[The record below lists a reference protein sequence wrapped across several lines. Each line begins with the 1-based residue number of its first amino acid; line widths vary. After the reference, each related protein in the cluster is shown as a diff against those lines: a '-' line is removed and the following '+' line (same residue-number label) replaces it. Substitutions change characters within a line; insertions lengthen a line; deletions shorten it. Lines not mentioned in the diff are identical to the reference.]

1 MSFVPWGQDLR
12 SLADRFGSRR
22 AVVTLQGEATYSDIF
37 GRAAA
42 IAAHLRNIGVAAGEP
57 VAIFLRNRTEA
68 VWASYGVT
76 LSGAAETPIN
86 AGLGASEIEHCVEL
100 VKVRYVITDA
110 RSVPLFAKLG
120 CRVLAV
126 EDLASEPL
134 RPIDPRDGVDGDAW
148 GKIIFTSGTTGFPK
162 GIVHSHRRRWL
173 ANVLLRAHLPHTPDE
188 SSRILLMTPFSHGAS
203 LLTYA
208 FLDHGASI
216 HLMNGVQ
223 VDEVRALLERRAVN
237 AIFAPPTVL
246 AKLVAAFQGRRFEG
260 IRTIFC
266 GTSTL
271 MPQIYD
277 AAKNI
282 FGPVVRVTYGMSEM
296 FNPITILP
304 AAATDR
310 FYSQPQTGG
319 TSLGWPA
326 SGVEVKIVAESNG
339 GTTGE
344 IHIRG
349 AHQMVG
355 HIDQTG
361 FHALQDG
368 DWHVTGDIGFFS
380 ESGELHFVSRA
391 HDVIKSGGYK
401 VFPQEIEL
409 ALGKAVAPGHIAVVG
424 LPSNYWGEVIVAV
437 AEGTPDGWEKRAGSA
452 AELLT
457 KHKRPRA
464 YVALPALPRGGQDK
478 VQRGKI
484 VKQLQEHYRL
494 EDGPQPKLLAR

>member
-1 MSFVPWGQDLR
+1 M
-12 SLADRFGSRR
+12 
-22 AVVTLQGEATYSDIF
+22 TLHGEATYSDIL

-42 IAAHLRNIGVAAGEP
+42 VAARLREDGVAPGDP
-57 VAIFLRNRTEA
+57 VAIFLQNKIEA
-68 VWASYGVT
+68 VSASYGVT
-76 LSGAAETPIN
+76 LSGAAETPLN
-86 AGLGASEIEHCVEL
+86 AGLGATEL
-100 VKVRYVITDA
+100 ERCIKLLNIRSVVTDA
-110 RSVPLFAKLG
+110 RSSSLFSKLG
-120 CRVLAV
+120 CRVSVV
-126 EDLASEPL
+126 EDMASEL
-134 RPIDPRDGVDGDAW
+134 RPIDPRQGVDGDAW

-173 ANVLLRAHLPHTPDE
+173 GNVLLRAHLPQTPDE
-188 SSRILLMTPFSHGAS
+188 TSRILLMTPFSHGTS

-223 VDEVRALLERRAVN
+223 VNDVRDLLERHAVN

-246 AKLVAAFQGRRFEG
+246 AKLVVAFHGRRFDG

-271 MPQIYD
+271 TPQIYD
-277 AAKNI
+277 AAKAI
-282 FGPVVRVTYGMSEM
+282 FGPIVRVTYGMSEM
-296 FNPITILP
+296 FNPITVLP
-304 AAATDR
+304 PAETDR
-310 FYSQPQTGG
+310 FYSQSSNGG

-326 SGVEVKIVAESNG
+326 SGVEVKIVTDSG
-339 GTTGE
+339 GGQTGE

-355 HIDQTG
+355 LVDQTG
-361 FHALQDG
+361 FHPLRDG
-368 DWHVTGDIGFFS
+368 DWHATGDLGFLS
-380 ESGELHFVSRA
+380 ESGELHFVGRA

-409 ALGKAVAPGHIAVVG
+409 VLGKAVAPGQVAVVG
-424 LPSNYWGEVIVAV
+424 VPSTYWGEIIVAV
-437 AEGTPDGWEKRAGSA
+437 AEGTQADWVKRAGLA

-464 YVALPALPRGGQDK
+464 YVALPTLPRGAQDK
-478 VQRGKI
+478 VQRSKI
-484 VKQLQEHYRL
+484 VEQLQKYYRL
-494 EDGPQPKLLAR
+494 EDGPQPKLLARQS

>member
-1 MSFVPWGQDLR
+1 MPFVSWGQDLR

-22 AVVTLQGEATYSDIF
+22 AVVTIQGEATYSDVL
-37 GRAAA
+37 GRAAVV
-42 IAAHLRNIGVAAGEP
+42 AACLQDIGVAAGEP
-57 VAIFLRNRTEA
+57 VAIFLRNKIEA
-68 VWASYGVT
+68 VWASYGVI
-76 LSGAAETPIN
+76 LSGAAETPLN
-86 AGLGASEIEHCVEL
+86 AGLGASEIEHCVKL
-100 VKVRYVITDA
+100 VNIRCVITDA
-110 RSVPLFAKLG
+110 RSSPLFAGLG
-120 CRVLAV
+120 CRVLTV
-126 EDLASEPL
+126 EDMASEL
-134 RPIDPRDGVDGDAW
+134 RSIDPRCGVDGDAW

-173 ANVLLRAHLPHTPDE
+173 GNVLLRAHLPQTPDE

-223 VDEVRALLERRAVN
+223 VDQVRDLLERRAVN
-237 AIFAPPTVL
+237 AMFAPPTVL
-246 AKLVAAFQGRRFEG
+246 AKLVTAFQDCHFDG

-271 MPQIYD
+271 TPQIYD
-277 AAKNI
+277 ATKKI

-296 FNPITILP
+296 FNPITVLP
-304 AAATDR
+304 AAETDR
-310 FYSQPQTGG
+310 FYAQPQNGG
-319 TSLGWPA
+319 SSLGWPA
-326 SGVEVKIVAESNG
+326 TGVEVKIVAESG
-339 GTTGE
+339 GGPTGE
-344 IHIRG
+344 IYIRS

-355 HIDQTG
+355 HIDQAG
-361 FHALQDG
+361 FHPLRGG
-368 DWHVTGDIGFFS
+368 DWHATGDLGFLS
-380 ESGELHFVSRA
+380 ERGELHFVGRA

-409 ALGKAVAPGHIAVVG
+409 VLGKAAAPGHVAVVG
-424 LPSNYWGEVIVAV
+424 MPSTYWGEVIVAV

-464 YVALPALPRGGQDK
+464 YVALPTLPRGAQDK
-478 VQRGKI
+478 VQRSKI
-484 VKQLQEHYRL
+484 VEQLQKYYKL